1 MRKTIIQTGLLMLF
15 AAPVIQAQEKTDTAM
30 MRKIREEEMANSQ
43 IRTIAHNLT
52 DVAGPRLTNS
62 PGYKKAV
69 NWAVETLKQWGLQH
83 TAAEPWGEFGKGW
96 STERSYIALKEPYY
110 SPMFAC
116 PIAWTNGTNGPV
128 TAPVIMLNKLDSA
141 TIDAHAADIKG
152 KVVIVKS
159 EEFTEGG
166 ASFKP
171 NAHRYSDSALAKLGD
186 MYMLNRKTLDFYLPV
201 IQKKYNTQRYLQTKG
216 ALALLEK
223 SSDKN
228 GTLFVQGTPAWSK
241 GIEPSLAQLVVKA
254 EDYLRMQR
262 LLTDGRDVKIELDVN
277 NKWYTDDLNGYNVVG
292 EIEGTDKKLKD
303 QVVMIGGHLDSWHSG
318 TGATDDGAGCI
329 VMMEV
334 VRLLKALHVQP
345 RRTIRIAL
353 WGAEE
358 EGLLGSFGYVK
369 KHFGDPKDIQLKPE
383 QKNVSAYFN
392 LDNGTGKIRGIYL
405 QNNEGVR
412 EIFKSWLEP
421 FADLGATTVTSHNTG
436 STDHLSFDAVGIPGF
451 QFVQDPLDY
460 ETLTHHSNMDVF
472 DHLMIDDMKQAA
484 IVIAAFVY
492 NAAMRD
498 EMLPRKPLG
507 KPERFLFDTD
517 LPL

>member
-1 MRKTIIQTGLLMLF
+1 MRKTIIQTGLIMLF
-15 AAPVIQAQEKTDTAM
+15 AAPVIQAQEKTDSAM

-62 PGYKKAV
+62 PGYKRAV
-69 NWAVETLKQWGLQH
+69 SWAVETLKQWGLQH
-83 TAAEPWGEFGKGW
+83 ATAEPWGEFGKGW
-96 STERSYIALKEPYY
+96 STERSYLAMKEPYY
-110 SPMFAC
+110 STLIAY

-128 TAPVIMLNKLDSA
+128 TAPVIMLDKLDSA

-159 EEFTEGG
+159 VELSNP
-166 ASFKP
+166 ASFEAQ
-171 NAHRYSDSALAKLGD
+171 AHRYSDSALGKLGD
-186 MYMLNRKTLDFYLPV
+186 AYMLARKALDYYVPL
-201 IQKKYNTQRYLQTKG
+201 IHKKYNTQRYLQAKG
-216 ALALLEK
+216 AVAVLEESHGK
-223 SSDKN
+223 D
-228 GTLFVQGTPAWSK
+228 GLLFVQGTPAFSK
-241 GIEPSLAQLVVKA
+241 SVPASLPQLVVGA

-262 LLTDGRDVKIELDVN
+262 LLADGRNVKVELDVN
-277 NKWYTDDLNGYNVVG
+277 NKWYTDDLTGHNVIG

-369 KHFGDPKDIQLKPE
+369 KHFGDPKDMQLKPE

-392 LDNGTGKIRGIYL
+392 LDNGTGKVRGIYS
-405 QNNEGVR
+405 QNNTAVE

-472 DHLMIDDMKQAA
+472 DHLNIDDMKQAA
-484 IVIAAFVY
+484 IIIAAFVY
-492 NAAMRD
+492 NAATRD
-498 EMLPRKPLG
+498 DMLPRKPLG
-507 KPERFLFDTD
+507 QSERFLFDTD